1 MTADE
6 LQHAEWLGVIERQ
19 QQEIELLRQELEA
32 ATRREGAGHTA
43 SRRGSDASSVASL
56 AFSVLSLRDCGS
68 ELPMGSERYARICEK
83 MEHMRA
89 ALVRKDAKLQKARAQ
104 RSEGQK
110 TAARLRDALADMQS
124 HTETQRA
131 QFAGEL
137 ATSQEAVDKAV
148 EKAARAL
155 MTSDG
160 LRAELNQ
167 RRELEAELRE
177 EIRVRCNALKGA
189 EAVSE
194 GLHKKLMRIR
204 HDLSRKSSEMRSLQS
219 EKNALQSALQA
230 IQQELTAKRKCDSEW
245 DELVA
250 GKKLLQQRVSELETG
265 IQQRNVQLDQQAKT
279 IDQQNQQIQH
289 LRDEQVLAERAS
301 VLERAEDQIHA
312 QHLLKSN
319 ISLQFELQCGQVR
332 IRGLE
337 DQVRGLSETSQML
350 AEDMLQVKLTV
361 AGRDQMLLLRGQ
373 KYSELATAYRGL
385 SRHAQAIEQSERELV
400 SVLIPT
406 KKRLALL
413 QDTLTRFCYELE
425 GISKQMVVGRNR
437 EISLGRALR
446 EYGKRNRELQASVV
460 AARQRLHSVANAF
473 RNSEKRKEQAISA
486 NWNLKRDLV
495 IERCQRTD
503 LLQQCKDLESCL
515 DSCQSSALESQ
526 TRAEGL
532 EKDNGVLQHAVTQLV
547 AYAQELRNSQ
557 QYLQRELTK
566 LEITGKRQPAVYG

>member
-1 MTADE
+1 
-6 LQHAEWLGVIERQ
+6 
-19 QQEIELLRQELEA
+19 
-32 ATRREGAGHTA
+32 
-43 SRRGSDASSVASL
+43 
-56 AFSVLSLRDCGS
+56 
-68 ELPMGSERYARICEK
+68 
-83 MEHMRA
+83 
-89 ALVRKDAKLQKARAQ
+89 
-104 RSEGQK
+104 
-110 TAARLRDALADMQS
+110 
-124 HTETQRA
+124 
-131 QFAGEL
+131 
-137 ATSQEAVDKAV
+137 
-148 EKAARAL
+148 
-155 MTSDG
+155 
-160 LRAELNQ
+160 
-167 RRELEAELRE
+167 
-177 EIRVRCNALKGA
+177 
-189 EAVSE
+189 
-194 GLHKKLMRIR
+194 
-204 HDLSRKSSEMRSLQS
+204 MRSLQS

-385 SRHAQAIEQSERELV
+385 SRHAQAIEQSEREDKQADGGGPQ
-400 SVLIPT
+400 SVCTINALAALSVYGTAANTLIDVD
-406 KKRLALL
+406 A
-413 QDTLTRFCYELE
+413 Q
-425 GISKQMVVGRNR
+425 RNFAGT
-437 EISLGRALR
+437 S
-446 EYGKRNRELQASVV
+446 
-460 AARQRLHSVANAF
+460 AARLHSVANAF

-495 IERCQRTD
+495 IERCQRTEYAAVFVLSRLTFTAD
-503 LLQQCKDLESCL
+503 SLSPLLLNDDAASY
-515 DSCQSSALESQ
+515 SSAR
-526 TRAEGL
+526 TW
-532 EKDNGVLQHAVTQLV
+532 KVV
-547 AYAQELRNSQ
+547 
-557 QYLQRELTK
+557 
-566 LEITGKRQPAVYG
+566 